1 MVIPES
7 SPGLVVFA
15 YNRPSHFK
23 SVIEQLSRTIG
34 IKDFDLYIFIDGP
47 KNDSDSHKV
56 SEVRLIAEGVNFTK
70 SLSITSSATNRGL
83 ANSVISGVSEVL
95 RIHESVIVLEDD
107 IVVSPCFLNFML
119 EALAKFRNSKTV
131 FSVSGYNYPL
141 RYHES
146 DPNFYLSHRSSSWG
160 WATWADR
167 WKKVDWSCTS
177 YEQTKSQKNLIRD
190 FNRGGEDLFNL
201 LTMQMEGKIDSWS
214 IRFDYAHF
222 ENQGFCL
229 HPKQSLVENIGFDG
243 SGTHPASKGSFSQKR
258 PVLEI
263 RDYPSIPDDLTHS
276 KLMQKRF
283 DSYFRPRILSI
294 EYIKRFIYRLARVA

>member
-1 MVIPES
+1 MIIPKS

-23 SVIEQLSRTIG
+23 SVIEQLSQTSG

-47 KNDSDSHKV
+47 KTDSDSRKV
-56 SEVRLIAEGVNFTK
+56 NEVRLIAESVNFTK
-70 SLSITSSATNRGL
+70 SLLITSSTTNKGL

-95 RIHESVIVLEDD
+95 KIHESVIVLEDD
-107 IVVSPCFLNFML
+107 IIVSPCFLNFML
-119 EALAKFRNSKTV
+119 EALAKFSNSKTV
-131 FSVSGYNYPL
+131 FSLSGFNYPL
-141 RYHES
+141 SYNES
-146 DPNFYLSHRSSSWG
+146 DPNYYLSYRSSSWG

-167 WKKVDWSCTS
+167 WMKVDWSCTS
-177 YEQTKSQKNLIRD
+177 YEQTKSQKNSIRD

-222 ENQGFCL
+222 ENQGLCL

-243 SGTHPASKGSFSQKR
+243 SGTHPASKGSFRQQKS
-258 PVLEI
+258 VLEI

-283 DSYFRPRILSI
+283 DSYFRPRILSL
-294 EYIKRFIYRLARVA
+294 EYIKRFLYRLARVT